1 MKLAVLKEDGR
12 EARVAIAP
20 QQISKLRQLGLEVF
34 IEKDAGQKAHFDDRA
49 YLEQG
54 ATLIDSP
61 DDLSTFDIIVSIQP
75 KKVSHYSTVKK
86 GSLIIASFDKD
97 NEETLM
103 TFCEKQHI
111 ALLSMNLIP
120 RISRAQRM
128 DSLSSQANIAGYR
141 AVIDAMYHFQKVIPM
156 MMTAAGMIKPAQVLI
171 LGAGVAGLQAIATAK
186 RMGAVVYAFD
196 VRSAAKEQVESLG
209 ASFVEVED
217 IKDNENAQG
226 YAKALSEEEQQK
238 QLAVIDKFA
247 KTSDIVISTA
257 LIPDRPAPVLLT
269 AETVE
274 GMRPGSVI
282 VDMATARGGNCAV
295 SKKDKTIEY
304 HGVTIIGDS
313 ILAGKLSGT
322 ASDLY
327 GNNLVA
333 LLGLIVKDGEPLHFE
348 DEIVQQSLLVH
359 TPGQKT
365 ATEKGA

>member
-1 MKLAVLKEDGR
+1 MKLAVLKEDGH
-12 EARVAIAP
+12 EGRVAISP
-20 QQISKLRQLGLEVF
+20 QQIQKLRQLDIEVF
-34 IEKDAGQKAHFDDRA
+34 IEKDAGKYAHFNDEA
-49 YLEQG
+49 YLDQG
-54 ATLIDSP
+54 AMLLVDAA
-61 DDLSTFDIIVSIQP
+61 DLSTFDVIVGIHP
-75 KKVSHYSTVKK
+75 KKTNLYKTVKP
-86 GSLIIASFDKD
+86 GAVIIASFDKD
-97 NEETLM
+97 REEELIA
-103 TFCEKQHI
+103 FCKEHTI

-141 AVIDAMYHFQKVIPM
+141 AVIDALYHFQKVLPM

-226 YAKALSEEEQQK
+226 YAKALSEDEQQK
-238 QLAVIDKFA
+238 QLAAIDKYA
-247 KTSDIVISTA
+247 RTSDIVIATA
-257 LIPDRPAPVLLT
+257 LIPGRPAPILLP
-269 AETVE
+269 AETVAA
-274 GMRPGSVI
+274 MRPGSVI

-295 SKKDKTIEY
+295 SEKDKTIDY
-304 HGVTIIGDS
+304 HGITIIGDS
-313 ILAGKLSGT
+313 ILASKLAGT

-333 LLGLIVKDGEPLHFE
+333 LLGLMVKDKMLNFA
-348 DEIVQQSLLVH
+348 DEIVQQSLLNALTSPA
-359 TPGQKT
+359 TPSQQ
-365 ATEKGA
+365 GA